1 MYASLLSA
9 LLLGVLPL
17 VGMAGQSSAVGYLAV
32 APPARTLE
40 LHTPLSASGVMVMDM
55 ESGQPVY
62 AVQATV
68 QRPMASLTKL
78 MTALLIVENHKM
90 DEVVTVSRNAAS
102 AIGNRAYISQ
112 GERFTVGDLLSALL
126 IASGN
131 DAATALAEFHSG
143 SIAEFVVAMNERAQ
157 QLGLRDTSYADP
169 IGLDHA
175 NQYSTPRDIAL
186 LTKFVLGKEEI
197 AERMQMRFERI
208 WSLEGS
214 EVNLSH
220 TNVLLHTSHA
230 LIAGKTGTTDA
241 ARQCLM
247 STFEA
252 DGRQY
257 IAVLFYSIARYEDM
271 KAIMSAMSTT
281 LL

>member
-9 LLLGVLPL
+9 LLLGVMPL
-17 VGMAGQSSAVGYLAV
+17 VGMTGKSSAVEYIAI
-32 APPARTLE
+32 APPARSIE
-40 LHTPLSASGVMVMDM
+40 LHTPLSASGVIVMDA

-62 AVQATV
+62 AVQAAM

-78 MTALLIVENHKM
+78 MTALLVVENHQM
-90 DEVVTVSRNAAS
+90 DEVVVISKNAAS
-102 AIGNRAYISQ
+102 AVGNRAYLPQ

-143 SIAEFVVAMNERAQ
+143 SVQEFVTAMNERARL
-157 QLGLRDTSYADP
+157 LGLKDTSYADP

-186 LTKFVLGKEEI
+186 LTKFVLGKPEI
-197 AERMQMRFERI
+197 AQRMQMRWERI
-208 WSLEGS
+208 WSVEGS

-220 TNVLLHTSHA
+220 THALLHKSHA
-230 LIAGKTGTTDA
+230 LIAGKTGTTDG

-247 STFEA
+247 STFEV

-257 IAVLFYSIARYEDM
+257 IAVLFYSDARYEDM
-271 KAIMSAMSTT
+271 KAIMSAMSST